1 MKRRNRITQHKE
13 SEKSEIK
20 KNQEL
25 RVENQKLKRQ
35 VARLTRELEK
45 RENLLPQVE
54 EAELINEEKD
64 KPKSPTCEECGSPS
78 FKTLTLGPKTI
89 IVCQNCK
96 WRKST

>member
-1 MKRRNRITQHKE
+1 MKRRNRIIQHKE

-64 KPKSPTCEECGSPS
+64 KPKKTTCEECGSPS
-78 FKTLTLGPKTI
+78 LKTLTLGPKTI
-89 IVCQNCK
+89 TVCQNCK
-96 WRKST
+96 WRKSI